1 VEVMAFGEPFPSIVA
16 TQRDLVRDAV
26 EQRDLPFNDTVFRPS
41 LDGENVAVRSA
52 FSTNDFLGDDRLLFD
67 EHLAFGAPWS
77 YRIKTRRESKEGD
90 SAKSGPLISAI

>member
-1 VEVMAFGEPFPSIVA
+1 MEVVA
-16 TQRDLVRDAV
+16 LRKPLSRVIAAQRYLIGDAV
-26 EQRDLPFNDTVFRPS
+26 EERDLRFDDTVFRPS